1 MRGSPSLASYPQHLT
16 YTLQSNKMVKKEI
29 RVIGID
35 DSPFNKFKDK
45 KIPVVGVVMR
55 GGSWI
60 DGILS
65 TKVAVD
71 GNDSTKKIIEM
82 VNKCKF
88 KPQLQ
93 CIFLDGI
100 AVAGFNVVDVR
111 ELSKKTKLPV
121 VVIIRRMPDIAN
133 IKKTLIKINKKQ
145 KIKLIEGAGNVIQ
158 VNDIFVQL
166 TGIDLEKAKKILKVV
181 CTRSLIPEPLR
192 LAHLIASGVTLGESK
207 GRA

>member
-1 MRGSPSLASYPQHLT
+1 MF
-16 YTLQSNKMVKKEI
+16 KKEI

-45 KIPVVGVVMR
+45 KILVVGVVMR

-65 TKVAVD
+65 TKVDVD
-71 GNDSTKKIIEM
+71 GNDSTKNLIEM
-82 VNKCKF
+82 INKCKF

-100 AVAGFNVVDVR
+100 AVGGFNIVDVK
-111 ELSKKTKLPV
+111 ELSKKTSLPV
-121 VVIIRRMPDIAN
+121 VVVIRRMPDIKN
-133 IKKTLIKINKKQ
+133 IKKTLIKIKKQQ
-145 KIKLIEGAGNVIQ
+145 KIKLIQKAGNVVQIG
-158 VNDIFVQL
+158 DIFVQL
-166 TGIDLEKAKKILKVV
+166 TGIDSEQAKKILKIV

-192 LAHLIASGVTLGESK
+192 LAHLIASGIVLGESR

>member
-1 MRGSPSLASYPQHLT
+1 
-16 YTLQSNKMVKKEI
+16 MVKKEI

-55 GGSWI
+55 GGSWV

-65 TKVAVD
+65 AKVAVD
-71 GNDSTKKIIEM
+71 GSDSTQVMARM

-121 VVIIRRMPDIAN
+121 IVVIRKMPDIAN
-133 IKKTLIKINKKQ
+133 IRKTLVRIKKKN
-145 KIKLIEGAGNVIQ
+145 KIKLIEKAGEIMDLLKKKGKIVYVKIKYINEKEREIQ
-158 VNDIFVQL
+158 I
-166 TGIDLEKAKKILKVV
+166 K
-181 CTRSLIPEPLR
+181 S
-192 LAHLIASGVTLGESK
+192 
-207 GRA
+207 

>member
-1 MRGSPSLASYPQHLT
+1 
-16 YTLQSNKMVKKEI
+16 MVKKEI

-35 DSPFNKFKDK
+35 DAPFNKFKDK
-45 KIPVVGVVMR
+45 KILVIGVVMR

-71 GNDSTKKIIEM
+71 GNDATKKLAMM
-82 VNKCKF
+82 VNQSKF

-100 AVAGFNVVDVR
+100 AVGGFNIIDVK
-111 ELSKKTKLPV
+111 ELNKKTSLPV
-121 VVIIRRMPDIAN
+121 VIIIRRMPDIEN
-133 IKKTLIKINKKQ
+133 IKKTLIKIKKQQ
-145 KIKLIEGAGNVIQ
+145 KIKLIEKAGNVVKID
-158 VNDIFVQL
+158 DIYVQL
-166 TGIDLEKAKKILKVV
+166 TGIDSDDAKKILKIV
-181 CTRSLIPEPLR
+181 CTRSLIPEPIR
-192 LAHLIASGVTLGESK
+192 LAHLIASGVILGESR

>member
-1 MRGSPSLASYPQHLT
+1 
-16 YTLQSNKMVKKEI
+16 MVKNEI

-35 DSPFNKFKDK
+35 DSPFNKFRDK
-45 KIPVVGVVMR
+45 KVLVVGVVMR
-55 GGSWI
+55 GGLWV

-65 TKVAVD
+65 TKVDVD
-71 GNDSTKKIIEM
+71 GNDATNKIAEM
-82 VNKCKF
+82 ISKCKF

-100 AVAGFNVVDVR
+100 AVAGFNVVDVK

-121 VVIIRRMPDIAN
+121 VVIIRKMPDADN
-133 IKKTLIKINKKQ
+133 IKKTLIKINKRQ
-145 KIKLIEGAGNVIQ
+145 KIKLIEKAGNVIQ
-158 VNDIFVQL
+158 INEIFVQL
-166 TGIDLEKAKKILKVV
+166 TGIDLEHAKKILKVV

-192 LAHLIASGVTLGESK
+192 LAHLIASGIVLGESR

>member
-1 MRGSPSLASYPQHLT
+1 M
-16 YTLQSNKMVKKEI
+16 KMFKKEI

-45 KIPVVGVVMR
+45 KVLVVGVVMR

-65 TKVAVD
+65 TKVDVD
-71 GNDSTKKIIEM
+71 GNDSTKKLAEM
-82 VNKCKF
+82 INKSKF

-100 AVAGFNVVDVR
+100 AVAGFNVIDVK

-121 VVIIRRMPDIAN
+121 VVVIRRMPDIEN
-133 IKKTLIKINKKQ
+133 IKKTLIKINKKE
-145 KIKLIEGAGNVIQ
+145 KIKLIEKAGNVIQ
-158 VNDIFVQL
+158 VNEIFVQL
-166 TGIDLEKAKKILKVV
+166 TGIDLEEAKKILKIV

-192 LAHLIASGVTLGESK
+192 LAHLIASGIFFGESR

>member
-1 MRGSPSLASYPQHLT
+1 
-16 YTLQSNKMVKKEI
+16 MVKDEI

-45 KIPVVGVVMR
+45 KALVVGVVMR
-55 GGSWI
+55 GGSWV
-60 DGILS
+60 DGVLS

-82 VNKCKF
+82 INKCKF
-88 KPQLQ
+88 KTQLQ

-100 AVAGFNVVDVR
+100 AVAGFNVIDIE
-111 ELSKKTKLPV
+111 ELNKKTKLPV
-121 VVIIRRMPDIAN
+121 VIVIRKKPDIAN
-133 IKKTLIKINKKQ
+133 IKKTLIKINKRD
-145 KIKLIEGAGNVIQ
+145 KIRLIEKAGEVFRID
-158 VNDIFVQL
+158 DIFIQSV
-166 TGIDLEKAKKILKVV
+166 GIEIQNLRKILKIV

-192 LAHLIASGVTLGESK
+192 LAHLIASGIVLGESR

>member
-1 MRGSPSLASYPQHLT
+1 
-16 YTLQSNKMVKKEI
+16 MVKKEI

-45 KIPVVGVVMR
+45 KILVVGVVMR
-55 GGSWI
+55 GGSWV

-71 GNDSTKKIIEM
+71 GNDATKKLIEM
-82 VNKCKF
+82 VNECKF

-100 AVAGFNVVDVR
+100 AVAGFNVVDVQK
-111 ELSKKTKLPV
+111 LNKKTKLPV
-121 VVIIRRMPDIAN
+121 VIVIRRKPNIKN
-133 IKKTLIKINKKQ
+133 IKKTLIKINKQ
-145 KIKLIEGAGNVIQ
+145 NKIKLIEKAGNVIQ
-158 VNDIFVQL
+158 VNDIFIQL
-166 TGIDLEKAKKILKVV
+166 TGIDLEEAKKILKIV
-181 CTRSLIPEPLR
+181 CTRSLIPEPIR
-192 LAHLIASGVTLGESK
+192 LAHLIAQGVVFGESR

>member
-1 MRGSPSLASYPQHLT
+1 
-16 YTLQSNKMVKKEI
+16 MVKKEI

-65 TKVAVD
+65 AKVAVD
-71 GNDSTKKIIEM
+71 GNDSTKVIISM
-82 VNKCKF
+82 INKCKF

-100 AVAGFNVVDVR
+100 AVAGFNVVDVK

-121 VVIIRRMPDIAN
+121 IVVIRRMPDIGN
-133 IKKTLIKINKKQ
+133 IKKTLIKIKKKN
-145 KIKLIEGAGNVIQ
+145 KIKLIEKAGEVTKINSV
-158 VNDIFVQL
+158 FVQL
-166 TGIDLEKAKKILKVV
+166 AGIGFEQAKEILNVA

-192 LAHLIASGVTLGESK
+192 LAHLIASGVVFGESG

>member
-1 MRGSPSLASYPQHLT
+1 
-16 YTLQSNKMVKKEI
+16 MVKKEI

-35 DSPFNKFKDK
+35 DAPFNKFNDSKVL
-45 KIPVVGVVMR
+45 IVGVVMR

-65 TKVAVD
+65 TKITVD
-71 GNDSTKKIIEM
+71 GNDSTKKLVEM
-82 VNKCKF
+82 INKCKF

-100 AVAGFNVVDVR
+100 AVGGFNVIDVK
-111 ELSKKTKLPV
+111 ELNKKTKLPV
-121 VVIIRRMPDIAN
+121 IIVIRRFPDIET
-133 IKKTLIKINKKQ
+133 IKKTLKKIKKQQ
-145 KIKLIEGAGNVIQ
+145 KIKLIEKAGNVLQ
-158 VNDIFVQL
+158 VDDIFVQL
-166 TGIDLEKAKKILKVV
+166 TGIDLEEAKKILKIV

-192 LAHLIASGVTLGESK
+192 LAHLISSGVILGESK

>member
-1 MRGSPSLASYPQHLT
+1 LPRH
-16 YTLQSNKMVKKEI
+16 TLEKMVKKEI

-45 KIPVVGVVMR
+45 KILVVGVVMR
-55 GGSWI
+55 GGSWV

-65 TKVAVD
+65 TKVDVD
-71 GNDSTKKIIEM
+71 GNDATKKITSMIK
-82 VNKCKF
+82 KCKF

-100 AVAGFNVVDVR
+100 AVAGFNVIDVQ
-111 ELSKKTKLPV
+111 ELNKKTKLPV
-121 VVIIRRMPDIAN
+121 VVVIRRKPNIKN

-145 KIKLIEGAGNVIQ
+145 KIKLIEKAGNVVQIG
-158 VNDIFVQL
+158 DIFVQL
-166 TGIDLEKAKKILKVV
+166 TGIDLEEAKKVLKVV
-181 CTRSLIPEPLR
+181 CTRSLIPEPIR
-192 LAHLIASGVTLGESK
+192 LAHLIASGVVLGESR

>member
-1 MRGSPSLASYPQHLT
+1 MILSLG
-16 YTLQSNKMVKKEI
+16 NEMVKKEI

-45 KIPVVGVVMR
+45 KILVVGVVMR

-65 TKVAVD
+65 TKVTVD
-71 GNDSTKKIIEM
+71 GDDSTKHIINM
-82 VNKCKF
+82 INNCKF

-100 AVAGFNVVDVR
+100 AVAGFNVIDVK
-111 ELSKKTKLPV
+111 ELSKTTSLPV
-121 VVIIRRMPDIAN
+121 IVVIRRMPDIER
-133 IKKTLIKINKKQ
+133 IKRTLIKINKKQ
-145 KIKLIEGAGNVIQ
+145 KIKLIEKAGNVVQI
-158 VNDIFVQL
+158 DEIFVQL
-166 TGIDLEKAKKILKVV
+166 TGINLEEAKKILKVV
-181 CTRSLIPEPLR
+181 CTRSLIPEPIR
-192 LAHLIASGVTLGESK
+192 LAHLIASGVTVGESK

>member
-1 MRGSPSLASYPQHLT
+1 MSLFCHIATSRLFIY
-16 YTLQSNKMVKKEI
+16 KMVKKEI

-45 KIPVVGVVMR
+45 KILVVGVVMR

-71 GNDSTKKIIEM
+71 GDDSTKKIIEM
-82 VNKCKF
+82 INKCKF

-100 AVAGFNVVDVR
+100 AVGGFNVIDVK

-121 VVIIRRMPDIAN
+121 IIIIRRKPDIEN
-133 IKKTLIKINKKQ
+133 IKKTLIKIKKQ
-145 KIKLIEGAGNVIQ
+145 QKIRLIEKAGNVVQID
-158 VNDIFVQL
+158 NIFVQL
-166 TGIDLEKAKKILKVV
+166 TGIDLEQAKKILKIV
-181 CTRSLIPEPLR
+181 CTRSLIPEPIR